1 MKPRGEASPHPRR
14 GQPRLKPQAASPP
27 VAAASSPARLHDVG
41 TPSPLELRR
50 ARSPRVTS
58 RARSPARTV
67 STGPSRIGDDQ
78 GHKAWHQPAHTA
90 RQGPDELL
98 KAFGD
103 AMQAWEV
110 RRVVMDMLSYRRGEL
125 LFCVNLL
132 TDKAHG
138 LV

>member
-78 GHKAWHQPAHTA
+78 GIRQVDKRLLRWFERRGSPVQA

-110 RRVVMDMLSYRRGEL
+110 RRVV
-125 LFCVNLL
+125 
-132 TDKAHG
+132 
-138 LV
+138 